1 MLGMDKAIVQ
11 TLESPEVILPSVSD
25 PETVVEYFK
34 FFPETSRGEKFVR
47 VVVKYTRNDAFV
59 ITAHLAR
66 RIPRRGE

>member
-1 MLGMDKAIVQ
+1 MLGMDEAIVQ

-25 PETVVEYFK
+25 PDSVVEYFR

-47 VVVKYTRNDAFV
+47 VVVKYARNDALV